1 METAMTLPISAK
13 EQCRFTPSN
22 CTSEAREA
30 AESTANKLRGKK
42 REQKLAEI
50 AARFER
56 PPVYLLATPTILER
70 AKWRRSVLATGAR
83 WHDDE
88 AMVACLK
95 RGIAE
100 ALAPAQETE
109 LLDIVDRFAGFDE
122 GQAPEDLAIDF
133 EEIERTVQGAYP
145 AYAGLAADRAYW
157 LSVAPI
163 LAAQQF
169 LRGWENVEASF
180 EQRAGQLIEDCLAMI
195 SETHVMEIGLKAIEL
210 MSPTGDLAKN

>member
-1 METAMTLPISAK
+1 MTLPTSAK
-13 EQCRFTPSN
+13 EQCRFTPSDYS
-22 CTSEAREA
+22 SEAREA
-30 AESTANKLRGKK
+30 EESRANKLRGKK
-42 REQKLAEI
+42 REQRLAEI
-50 AARFER
+50 AARFET

-70 AKWRRSVLATGAR
+70 AKWRRAVLATGAR

-100 ALAPAQETE
+100 VVAPGQEAE
-109 LLDIVDRFAGFDE
+109 LLDIVDRFADCDE
-122 GQAPEDLAIDF
+122 GQAPGDLAIDF

-163 LAAQQF
+163 LAAQHF
-169 LRGWENVEASF
+169 LMGWENVEAPF
-180 EQRAGQLIEDCLAMI
+180 AQRAGQLTENCLAMI
-195 SETHVMEIGLKAIEL
+195 PEAHVMEVGLKAIEL
-210 MSPTGDLAKN
+210 MSPTADLAKN

>member
-1 METAMTLPISAK
+1 MTLPTSAK
-13 EQCRFTPSN
+13 EQHRFTPTSHSN
-22 CTSEAREA
+22 ETREA
-30 AESTANKLRGKK
+30 EEAVANKLRGKK
-42 REQKLAEI
+42 RELELADI
-50 AARFER
+50 MARFEN
-56 PPVYLLATPTILER
+56 PPIYLIATPTILER
-70 AKWRRSVLATGAR
+70 AKWRRAVLATGAR
-83 WHDDE
+83 WHDDD

-100 ALAPAQETE
+100 VVAPDQAAE

-122 GQAPEDLAIDF
+122 GQAPEDLAMDF

-163 LAAQQF
+163 IAAQHF
-169 LRGWENVEASF
+169 LRGWENIEAPF
-180 EQRAGQLIEDCLAMI
+180 EQRAGQLTEDCLAMI
-195 SETHVMEIGLKAIEL
+195 PEAHIMEIGLKAIEL

>member
-1 METAMTLPISAK
+1 MTLPTSAK
-13 EQCRFTPSN
+13 DQSRFTPSDF
-22 CTSEAREA
+22 TSEAREA
-30 AESTANKLRGKK
+30 EETAANKLRGKK

-50 AARFER
+50 AARFEN
-56 PPVYLLATPTILER
+56 PPIYLLAIPTILER

-95 RGIAE
+95 RGITE
-100 ALAPAQETE
+100 ALAPAQEAE

-122 GQAPEDLAIDF
+122 GQAPEDLAMDF

-163 LAAQQF
+163 IAAQHF
-169 LRGWENVEASF
+169 LRGWENIEAPF
-180 EQRAGQLIEDCLAMI
+180 EQRAGQLTEDCLAMI
-195 SETHVMEIGLKAIEL
+195 PEAHIMEIGLKAIEL
-210 MSPTGDLAKN
+210 MSPTEDLAKN

>member
-1 METAMTLPISAK
+1 MTLPTSAK
-13 EQCRFTPSN
+13 ERYRFTPSDYTN
-22 CTSEAREA
+22 ETREA
-30 AESTANKLRGKK
+30 EEVAANKLRGKK
-42 REQKLAEI
+42 REQRLAEI
-50 AARFER
+50 ASRFEN

-83 WHDDE
+83 WHDDG

-95 RGIAE
+95 RGITE
-100 ALAPAQETE
+100 VVAPDQQSG
-109 LLDIVDRFAGFDE
+109 LLDIVERFADCEE
-122 GQAPEDLAIDF
+122 GQAPEDLARDF
-133 EEIERTVQGAYP
+133 EEIEHVVQGAYP

>member
-1 METAMTLPISAK
+1 MTLPTSAK
-13 EQCRFTPSN
+13 EHTRFTPSDH
-22 CTSEAREA
+22 TSEAREA
-30 AESTANKLRGKK
+30 EESAANKLRGKK

-50 AARFER
+50 AARFET

-83 WHDDE
+83 WHDDGS
-88 AMVACLK
+88 MIACLK

-100 ALAPAQETE
+100 VVAPAQETK

-122 GQAPEDLAIDF
+122 GQAPEDLAIEF

-163 LAAQQF
+163 LATQHF
-169 LRGWENVEASF
+169 LTGWENIDAPF
-180 EQRAGQLIEDCLAMI
+180 EQRARLLTEDCLAMI
-195 SETHVMEIGLKAIEL
+195 PEVHVMEVGLKVIEL

>member
-1 METAMTLPISAK
+1 MTLPTSAK
-13 EQCRFTPSN
+13 EQNRFTPSDY
-22 CTSEAREA
+22 TSEAREA
-30 AESTANKLRGKK
+30 QETAANKLRGKK
-42 REQKLAEI
+42 REQRLAEI
-50 AARFER
+50 AARFET

-83 WHDDE
+83 WHDDD

-100 ALAPAQETE
+100 VVAPAQEAA
-109 LLDIVDRFAGFDE
+109 LLDIVDRFADCDE
-122 GQAPEDLAIDF
+122 GQAPGDLAIDF

-163 LAAQQF
+163 LAAQHF
-169 LRGWENVEASF
+169 LMGWENVEAPF
-180 EQRAGQLIEDCLAMI
+180 AQRAGQLTENCLAMI
-195 SETHVMEIGLKAIEL
+195 PEAHVMEVGLKAIEL
-210 MSPTGDLAKN
+210 MSPTADLAKN

>member
-1 METAMTLPISAK
+1 MTLPTSAK
-13 EQCRFTPSN
+13 EQSRFTPSDHD
-22 CTSEAREA
+22 SEAREA
-30 AESTANKLRGKK
+30 EETAANKLRGKK

-50 AARFER
+50 AARFAS
-56 PPVYLLATPTILER
+56 PPIYLLATPTILER

-83 WHDDE
+83 WHDDD

-100 ALAPAQETE
+100 VVAPAQEAN
-109 LLDIVDRFAGFDE
+109 LLDIVDRFAGYDE

-163 LAAQQF
+163 IAAQHF
-169 LRGWENVEASF
+169 LRGWENIEAPF
-180 EQRAGQLIEDCLAMI
+180 EQRAGQLTEDCLALI
-195 SETHVMEIGLKAIEL
+195 PEEHVMEIGLKVIEL
-210 MSPTGDLAKN
+210 MSPTEGMAKN

>member
-1 METAMTLPISAK
+1 MTSPTSAK
-13 EQCRFTPSN
+13 EQYRFTPSDYDSK
-22 CTSEAREA
+22 TREA
-30 AESTANKLRGKK
+30 EEAAANKLRGKK
-42 REQKLAEI
+42 REQTLAEI
-50 AARFER
+50 AARFEN
-56 PPVYLLATPTILER
+56 PPVYLIATPTILER

-83 WHDDE
+83 WHDDG

-100 ALAPAQETE
+100 VVAPGQEAE
-109 LLDIVDRFAGFDE
+109 LLDIVDRFAAHDE
-122 GQAPEDLAIDF
+122 GQAPEDLSIDF

-163 LAAQQF
+163 IAAQHF
-169 LRGWENVEASF
+169 LRGWENVEAPF
-180 EQRAGQLIEDCLAMI
+180 QQRAGQLTENCLAMI
-195 SETHVMEIGLKAIEL
+195 PEAHVMEIGLKAIEL

>member
-1 METAMTLPISAK
+1 MTLPISAK
-13 EQCRFTPSN
+13 EQYRFTPSDHG
-22 CTSEAREA
+22 SEVREA
-30 AESTANKLRGKK
+30 EETAANKLRGKK

-50 AARFER
+50 AVRFES
-56 PPVYLLATPTILER
+56 PPVYLIATATILER

-95 RGIAE
+95 RGIGE
-100 ALAPAQETE
+100 VVAPAQETE
-109 LLDIVDRFAGFDE
+109 LLGIVDRFAGYDE

-133 EEIERTVQGAYP
+133 EEIERTVQSAYP

-163 LAAQQF
+163 LAAQHF
-169 LRGWENVEASF
+169 LTGWENIDAPF
-180 EQRAGQLIEDCLAMI
+180 EQRVGQLTEDSLAMI
-195 SETHVMEIGLKAIEL
+195 PEAHVMEVGLKAIEL
-210 MSPTGDLAKN
+210 MSATEDMAKN

>member
-1 METAMTLPISAK
+1 MTLPTSAK
-13 EQCRFTPSN
+13 EQYRFTPSDY
-22 CTSEAREA
+22 TSEAREA
-30 AESTANKLRGKK
+30 EEAAANKLRGKK

-50 AARFER
+50 AARFET
-56 PPVYLLATPTILER
+56 PPVYLIATPTILER

-83 WHDDE
+83 WHDDD

-100 ALAPAQETE
+100 VVAPAQETE
-109 LLDIVDRFAGFDE
+109 LLDIVDRFAGCEE

-133 EEIERTVQGAYP
+133 EEIERTVQGACP

-163 LAAQQF
+163 LAAQHF
-169 LRGWENVEASF
+169 LRGWENIDAPF
-180 EQRAGQLIEDCLAMI
+180 DQRGGQLTEDCLAMI
-195 SETHVMEIGLKAIEL
+195 PEAHVMEVGLKAIEL

>member
-1 METAMTLPISAK
+1 MTLPISAK
-13 EQCRFTPSN
+13 EQYRFMPSDFG
-22 CTSEAREA
+22 SETREA
-30 AESTANKLRGKK
+30 EETAANKLRGKK

-50 AARFER
+50 TAKFET

-83 WHDDE
+83 WHDDG
-88 AMVACLK
+88 AMIACLK
-95 RGIAE
+95 RGIIE
-100 ALAPAQETE
+100 VVAPAQEAD
-109 LLDIVDRFAGFDE
+109 LLDIVDRFAGCDG

-169 LRGWENVEASF
+169 LSGWENVEAPF
-180 EQRAGQLIEDCLAMI
+180 EQRAGQLSEDCLAMI
-195 SETHVMEIGLKAIEL
+195 PEAHVMEVGLKAIEL
-210 MSPTGDLAKN
+210 MSPTEELAKN

>member
-1 METAMTLPISAK
+1 
-13 EQCRFTPSN
+13 
-22 CTSEAREA
+22 
-30 AESTANKLRGKK
+30 
-42 REQKLAEI
+42 
-50 AARFER
+50 
-56 PPVYLLATPTILER
+56 LER

-83 WHDDE
+83 WHDDG

-100 ALAPAQETE
+100 VVAPGQEAA
-109 LLDIVDRFAGFDE
+109 LLDIVDRFADCDE
-122 GQAPEDLAIDF
+122 GQAPDDLAIDF

-163 LAAQQF
+163 LAAQHF
-169 LRGWENVEASF
+169 LRGWENVEAPF
-180 EQRAGQLIEDCLAMI
+180 EQRAGQLTEDCLAMI
-195 SETHVMEIGLKAIEL
+195 PEAHVMEVGLKAIEL